1 MAVNIVTKED
11 LQDFKT
17 DLLRELTE
25 IIQRK
30 PAKEQREWLK
40 SYEVMKALNIS
51 KGTLQVLRSNGTLPF
66 TKVGKC
72 IYFKYEDIQNL
83 LEQNKIHHHL
93 IGQGRNRFSFRK

>member
-17 DLLRELTE
+17 DLLKELTE
-25 IIQRK
+25 LIQKK
-30 PAKEQREWLK
+30 PGKEHREWLK

-66 TKVGKC
+66 TRVGKC
-72 IYFKYEDIQNL
+72 IYFKYDDIQNL
-83 LEQNKIHHHL
+83 LEQNKIQHHL
-93 IGQGRNRFSFRK
+93 IGQGRNRFSFKK

>member
-11 LQDFKT
+11 LQDFKA

-30 PAKEQREWLK
+30 PVKEQREWLK

-66 TKVGKC
+66 TRVGKC

-83 LEQNKIHHHL
+83 LEQNKISNQL
-93 IGQGRNRFSFRK
+93 IGQGRNRFSLRK